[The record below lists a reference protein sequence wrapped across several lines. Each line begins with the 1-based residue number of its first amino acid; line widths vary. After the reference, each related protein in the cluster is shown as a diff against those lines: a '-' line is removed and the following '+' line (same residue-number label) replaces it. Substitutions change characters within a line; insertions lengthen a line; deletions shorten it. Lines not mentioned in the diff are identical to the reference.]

1 MLGYPMRCQIA
12 RFVIPFLFLFA
23 CGSAPAQQG
32 ISAKAGTIRWA
43 EGELFLDDK
52 PVKLP
57 PDGYLQ
63 MENGGILNTK
73 KGFAGLVLTPTAYL
87 WLGEN
92 ASLLMEENALSD
104 VRLELKKG
112 SAFIEVID
120 IVEEVIKITP
130 IAVRL
135 LLGAVNIRQAGLY
148 RFDSGASEL
157 RVYGGVAFIKKRD
170 QEIEIKKGYMMRLGG
185 NFAPSIFYPYESDA
199 LHRWAGERSFKLFAD
214 FRISRWVISKGWATS
229 SEYRMRF
236 PANVTILA
244 PN

>member
-1 MLGYPMRCQIA
+1 MRCRIA
-12 RFVIPFLFLFA
+12 RFVIAFLLLFA

-63 MENGGILNTK
+63 MENGRILNTK

-112 SAFIEVID
+112 SAFIEVINV
-120 IVEEVIKITP
+120 VEEIIKTTP
-130 IAVRL
+130 ITVRL
-135 LLGAVNIRQAGLY
+135 LFGAVNLRQAGLY
-148 RFDSGASEL
+148 RLDSGASEL
-157 RVYGGVAFIKKRD
+157 RVYGGVAFTKK
-170 QEIEIKKGYMMRLGG
+170 QNKEIEIKKDYLIRLGG
-185 NFAPSIFYPYESDA
+185 NFAPSKFYPYESDA
-199 LHRWAGERSFKLFAD
+199 LHKWAGEMSFKLFVAS
-214 FRISRWVISKGWATS
+214 RINRWVVDKGWAES

-236 PANVTILA
+236 PFNATVVM